1 MNDEENVEE
10 WLRFARHD
18 SEAAS
23 YLFSN
28 MSNPPL
34 EIICFHCQQAA
45 EKYLKGLITAKGTA
59 FEKKHDLS
67 YLLDLLG
74 LKVAE
79 NASLYESATR
89 LTPYGAAVRYPGDK
103 ETDLADTKLAL
114 SDMDRIERWV
124 KEEFARMESQ
134 S

>member
-34 EIICFHCQQAA
+34 EIICFH
-45 EKYLKGLITAKGTA
+45 EI
-59 FEKKHDLS
+59 
-67 YLLDLLG
+67 
-74 LKVAE
+74 
-79 NASLYESATR
+79 
-89 LTPYGAAVRYPGDK
+89 
-103 ETDLADTKLAL
+103 
-114 SDMDRIERWV
+114 
-124 KEEFARMESQ
+124 Q